1 MAQDTL
7 TVSELNRLARAALE
21 QALPLCWVV
30 GEVSNLTRAA
40 SGHCYFTLKD
50 EGAQV
55 RCVMFRSR
63 AQLLPWKLENGQ
75 QVEARVLAG
84 LYEPRGDFQL
94 NVENLRRGGLG
105 RLFEAFALLK
115 DKLQREGLFAAERK
129 RVLPAYPRAIGVV
142 TSPQAAALRD
152 ILVALRRRAPHVP
165 VILYPSLVQGEGSA
179 VQIAAAIEAAS
190 RRAECDVLIVGR
202 GGGSIEDLWAFN
214 EEVVARAIVAAPMP
228 VVSGVGH
235 ETDVTIADFAADL
248 RAPTPTAAAELA
260 SAGWVAAAGEVA
272 DLSRS
277 LGDAMEWQLNRLLQR
292 LDWLQRR
299 LVHPAQRLA
308 RSRQELA
315 HLSTRL
321 VAASRAVLR
330 RTEQQLHGLG
340 LRLSRSR
347 PDPRRNGADLERL
360 GRRLETALHSRL
372 QHHQGTLERL
382 AASLSALN
390 PEATLARGYSIV
402 RDGSGAVV
410 AAADQLQAGAGIH
423 LQFAHGSATGHI
435 DSVSPSARTGGG
447 NKGN

>member
-50 EGAQV
+50 EAAQV

-129 RVLPAYPRAIGVV
+129 RALPAYPRAIGVV

-179 VQIAAAIEAAS
+179 AQIAAAIEAAS

-248 RAPTPTAAAELA
+248 RAATPTAAAELA

-277 LGDAMEWQLNRLLQR
+277 LGDAMEWQFNRLLQR

-315 HLSTRL
+315 HLATRL
-321 VAASRAVLR
+321 AAASRAVLR
-330 RTEQQLHGLG
+330 RTEQQLHGFG

-347 PDPRRNGADLERL
+347 PDPRRQEANLERL
-360 GRRLETALHSRL
+360 AHRLETALHSRL

-410 AAADQLQAGAGIH
+410 ASAEQLQAGASVH
-423 LQFAHGSATGHI
+423 LQFALGSASGHI
-435 DSVSPSARTGGG
+435 DSVSPAVKTKGGD
-447 NKGN
+447 KGN